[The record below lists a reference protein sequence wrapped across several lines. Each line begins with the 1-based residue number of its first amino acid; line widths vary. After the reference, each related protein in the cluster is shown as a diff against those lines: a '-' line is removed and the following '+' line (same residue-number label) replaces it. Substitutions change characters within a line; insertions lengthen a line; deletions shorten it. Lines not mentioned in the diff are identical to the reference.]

1 MDDMSTQDHAERIA
15 ESVTNGQ
22 RKQARAQF
30 AEAMADDCA
39 ARALLTDIAGIIGEG
54 EALALAASIIE
65 NS

>member
-1 MDDMSTQDHAERIA
+1 MEDLSTYDHAERIA

-30 AEAMADDCA
+30 AEAMAENCS
-39 ARALLTDIAGIIGEG
+39 ARALLADIADIIGKG